1 MLKGIQEKAAKLTGR
16 DITKLKGMK
25 VPDAVVQNAL
35 MATLVILGHNAP
47 KDWDD
52 CKRCIPDA
60 NELVKQIKELK

>member
-1 MLKGIQEKAAKLTGR
+1 
-16 DITKLKGMK
+16 MK